1 MFQHLQ
7 FVEKNIFML
16 DHLAHH
22 PQHGWHLLKV
32 SQLDIGPE
40 IGPKQKT
47 IKITLEVQPSFRKVG
62 LLRKFHQLSSKGLSS
77 CKIMVDFQE

>member
-16 DHLAHH
+16 DHLRIILHMD
-22 PQHGWHLLKV
+22 GTFGRCLNWT
-32 SQLDIGPE
+32 SSE

-47 IKITLEVQPSFRKVG
+47 KEITLEVQPSFRKVG
-62 LLRKFHQLSSKGLSS
+62 LWVSPTVK
-77 CKIMVDFQE
+77 